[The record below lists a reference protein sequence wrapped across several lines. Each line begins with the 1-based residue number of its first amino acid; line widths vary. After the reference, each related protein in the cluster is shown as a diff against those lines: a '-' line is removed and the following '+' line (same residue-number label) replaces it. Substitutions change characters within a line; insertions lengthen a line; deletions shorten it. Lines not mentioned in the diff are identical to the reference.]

1 MFLGLRKKQKTVL
14 LLMVLSVSMIL
25 CSQAPC
31 SFAAHG
37 VMGSDHGMEDMG
49 DPSHFPPNG
58 CVPGSCEILLSKN
71 GPPLFK
77 ALEVFP
83 NFSLIHSIELS
94 GLLLHNTIS
103 NPLLSLNENDRF
115 KSSVK
120 LYKLHTSFLI

>member
-1 MFLGLRKKQKTVL
+1 MLLGLRKKQKTVL
-14 LLMVLSVSMIL
+14 LLMGLSVSMIL

-49 DPSHFPPNG
+49 DPSHFPPDG
-58 CVPGSCEILLSKN
+58 CVPGSCEILSSKN
-71 GPPLFK
+71 GPQLFK

-83 NFSLIHSIELS
+83 NFPLIHSNEIP
-94 GLLLHNTIS
+94 GVLLHNTIS
-103 NPLLSLNENDRF
+103 NPFLSLKKNNCF
-115 KSSVK
+115 KGSVK

>member
-14 LLMVLSVSMIL
+14 LLMGLSVSMIL

-58 CVPGSCEILLSKN
+58 CVPGSCEILSSKN
-71 GPPLFK
+71 SPQLFK

-83 NFSLIHSIELS
+83 NFSLIHSIGLS

>member
-1 MFLGLRKKQKTVL
+1 MLLGIRKKQKTVL
-14 LLMVLSVSMIL
+14 LLMGLSVSMIL

-83 NFSLIHSIELS
+83 NFFLIHSIGLS
-94 GLLLHNTIS
+94 RLLLHNSIS
-103 NPLLSLNENDRF
+103 TPFHSLRETDCF
-115 KSSVK
+115 KVSVK